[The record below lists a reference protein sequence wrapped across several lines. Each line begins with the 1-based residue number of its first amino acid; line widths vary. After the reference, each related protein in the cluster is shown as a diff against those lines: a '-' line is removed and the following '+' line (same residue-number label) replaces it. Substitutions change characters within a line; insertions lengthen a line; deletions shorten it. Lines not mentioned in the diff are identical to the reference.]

1 MRPAR
6 TKRRAAEDLRRAVAR
21 LPERTKRGMLE
32 SVRRDPVIVGAYTG
46 PGGGVC
52 PMLGAHRRGGRTDM
66 SVFAERWDAYTKA
79 GAGRSRPATER
90 ELRALEAML
99 VASLDD
105 PPDTELGRA
114 VEEIKAVRR
123 AAAERAA
130 FAQGLMPRARPASGE
145 RDRTEELEGRP
156 GWAWLRPVRRLD
168 EFEAALERAS
178 APAPRDASYS
188 VSPRRTNWIS
198 GTMQAGEVL
207 SR

>member
-130 FAQGLMPRARPASGE
+130 FAQGLMPRARSASGE

-178 APAPRDASYS
+178 ATEPRDASYS